1 VLRAMPRHAYF
12 INTARAAIVDYDAL
26 VGILKG
32 GAIAGDAL
40 DVYPVEPL
48 PADSQLRTLDNVVL
62 SPHLGEASTDV
73 VRHHSRQMV
82 DDLIRLEHGPSP
94 SSGT

>member
-1 VLRAMPRHAYF
+1 MPRYAYF

-40 DVYPVEPL
+40 DIYPVEPL
-48 PADSQLRTLDNVVL
+48 PGRFTIGQPRQRRAVTTSGR
-62 SPHLGEASTDV
+62 GE
-73 VRHHSRQMV
+73 H
-82 DDLIRLEHGPSP
+82 
-94 SSGT
+94 

>member
-1 VLRAMPRHAYF
+1 VLRAMPRHASF

-32 GAIAGDAL
+32 GAIAGDASE
-40 DVYPVEPL
+40 VYPVEPL

-62 SPHLGEASTDV
+62 SPHLGESTDV

-94 SSGT
+94 WSGT